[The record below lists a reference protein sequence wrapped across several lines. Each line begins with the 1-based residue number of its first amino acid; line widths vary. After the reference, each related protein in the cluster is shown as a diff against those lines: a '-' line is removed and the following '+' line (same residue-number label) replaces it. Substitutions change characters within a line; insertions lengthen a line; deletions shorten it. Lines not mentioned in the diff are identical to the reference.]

1 MKPWKEGGQQH
12 DSTVEKEIESLSI
25 RDQKTS
31 RGVAIGWAK
40 SGIGS
45 ESGRNTRETKVS
57 TQRRE
62 ITSVWHRQ
70 PRTILDEIGKQL
82 AGNEA

>member
-1 MKPWKEGGQQH
+1 MKSWKEGGQQH

-40 SGIGS
+40 SEIGS

>member
-1 MKPWKEGGQQH
+1 MKPWKE
-12 DSTVEKEIESLSI
+12 SVNNTVEKEIESLSI
-25 RDQKTS
+25 RDRKCLEASRSVGQK
-31 RGVAIGWAK
+31 A
-40 SGIGS
+40 GS
-45 ESGRNTRETKVS
+45 PRNPRETKVS